1 MSLVS
6 LADEPVFQITIPSK
20 TQFLL
25 SAGIPV
31 LAVAPG
37 EVGALVESAGAGLAA
52 PPGDPAALARA
63 LTKAAAMSDQDLQ
76 AMATR
81 ATGPSMAVV
90 DFFASVAFMVAFL
103 PVVLRGFDGLPC
115 VRPQALRAAVLLLR
129 RVVPR

>member
-6 LADEPVFQITIPSK
+6 LADEPVFRITIPSK

-25 SAGIPV
+25 AAGIPV

-81 ATGPSMAVV
+81 A
-90 DFFASVAFMVAFL
+90 ASFYRSQMSESINGDRLFE
-103 PVVLRGFDGLPC
+103 VLAHAALDR
-115 VRPQALRAAVLLLR
+115 RPGRMRRRAPDAA
-129 RVVPR
+129 